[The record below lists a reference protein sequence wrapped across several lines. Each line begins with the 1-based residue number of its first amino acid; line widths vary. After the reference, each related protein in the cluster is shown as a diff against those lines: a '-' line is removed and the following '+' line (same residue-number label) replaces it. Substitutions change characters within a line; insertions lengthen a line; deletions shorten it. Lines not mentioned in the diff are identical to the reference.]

1 MSKLKKIPK
10 VSSKKKNQLV
20 RAIKNPIRYFKLD
33 FTRYGGEV
41 CMGTI
46 TKEQFEHWYN
56 NDDFEQYMVDVDFD
70 ANEANKNIPKEAQF
84 DTPFHEQDDICHL
97 SGPEIADGQI
107 MTITELDKDGNT
119 LYDANGMSVP
129 DEQID
134 FADFKKKGIKVKCV
148 AEHNPG
154 SKSCKDVHYVFGQ
167 YFNKGGWYTE
177 DPIKTGPDGINF
189 KKMKINYE
197 DADGFKVFNQVT
209 IDNVDY
215 YLQEDSTGK
224 SSAFYVMEGDN
235 L

>member
-154 SKSCKDVHYVFGQ
+154 SKSCKDVYYVFGQ

>member
-1 MSKLKKIPK
+1 MNKLKKIPK
-10 VSSKKKNQLV
+10 VSSKKKKQLV

-70 ANEANKNIPKEAQF
+70 PNEANKNIPKEAQF

-97 SGPEIADGQI
+97 SGPELADGQI

-119 LYDANGMSVP
+119 LYNADGTSVL

-134 FADFKKKGIKVKCV
+134 FAD
-148 AEHNPG
+148 
-154 SKSCKDVHYVFGQ
+154 
-167 YFNKGGWYTE
+167 
-177 DPIKTGPDGINF
+177 F

-197 DADGFKVFNQVT
+197 DADGFKVFSQVS
-209 IDNVDY
+209 IDDVDY

>member
-1 MSKLKKIPK
+1 
-10 VSSKKKNQLV
+10 
-20 RAIKNPIRYFKLD
+20 
-33 FTRYGGEV
+33 
-41 CMGTI
+41 
-46 TKEQFEHWYN
+46 
-56 NDDFEQYMVDVDFD
+56 
-70 ANEANKNIPKEAQF
+70 
-84 DTPFHEQDDICHL
+84 
-97 SGPEIADGQI
+97 

-119 LYDANGMSVP
+119 LYNADGTSVL

-148 AEHNPG
+148 AEHNSG
-154 SKSCKDVHYVFGQ
+154 SKSCKDVYYVFGQ

-189 KKMKINYE
+189 KKMKIDYE
-197 DADGFKVFNQVT
+197 DADGFKVFSQVS
-209 IDNVDY
+209 IDDVDY